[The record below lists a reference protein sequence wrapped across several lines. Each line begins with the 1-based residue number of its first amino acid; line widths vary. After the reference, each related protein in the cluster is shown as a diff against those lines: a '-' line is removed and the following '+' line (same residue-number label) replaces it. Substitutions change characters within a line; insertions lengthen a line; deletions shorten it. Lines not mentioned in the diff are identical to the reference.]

1 MKTGVRPPVA
11 PREASKSPSP
21 LSRIP
26 RALQAPT
33 TRGARAALSRPAPAR
48 PHHAPSQTVPPRM
61 MTPGPHTGGPLISA
75 APAPTTRAVRGV
87 GDTRSRR
94 ERSAARLRVAAPVT
108 GSRAGRRLPR
118 ASTPAATLLAPRR
131 VSADVRRTMRPL
143 PRPLGLRRPHSRL
156 TGEAALLAGPP
167 KVGHLRRLPL
177 PRRPRRRRRGRAWA
191 SPLVRRR
198 LRRLPRNQGAL
209 RQPARPA
216 YQVPIRP
223 RVPRRG
229 PQPGHARTRTVAR
242 LKRRLLRAAPA
253 PQTGLRRRRRPWT
266 RRRASSR
273 FPRPQRP
280 LTSVQRACRRRRR
293 ALPRR
298 SLRPAA

>member
-94 ERSAARLRVAAPVT
+94 ERSAARLRVAAPAT

-191 SPLVRRR
+191 SPLVRRAS
-198 LRRLPRNQGAL
+198 GACL
-209 RQPARPA
+209 A
-216 YQVPIRP
+216 I
-223 RVPRRG
+223 RG
-229 PQPGHARTRTVAR
+229 PWGSLPGRRTRCLFGPGSRGAAHSPAMPVPGLSQDSSGASCGPP
-242 LKRRLLRAAPA
+242 LLH
-253 PQTGLRRRRRPWT
+253 
-266 RRRASSR
+266 RRAS
-273 FPRPQRP
+273 
-280 LTSVQRACRRRRR
+280 A
-293 ALPRR
+293 AAAAHG
-298 SLRPAA
+298 PAAGPLLGSPDRSAR